1 MVSLNFYSNH
11 TKNNNWTPNLTITG
25 AFFSIQF
32 NFLYSTINF
41 ISAPSVSIRSAIV
54 LTTTSGTFG
63 LSSFKVRYIFFLFLR
78 GCCCYCC
85 FYIILFYLFIIFFIP
100 YIFFKVTCT
109 TGVTHVCLYVR
120 KKKTSGIRKKY
131 K

>member
-1 MVSLNFYSNH
+1 MNFLMIIFFEDTSFWVYRKFFLQFFLLKIYSVENFCS
-11 TKNNNWTPNLTITG
+11 TLKKKLTPNLTITG

-85 FYIILFYLFIIFFIP
+85 FYIILFYLLFF
-100 YIFFKVTCT
+100 YSVYFF
-109 TGVTHVCLYVR
+109 
-120 KKKTSGIRKKY
+120 
-131 K
+131 